1 MIRCYKLVE
10 SGHTLDAKFTPEE
23 NEDIIAKPKLSGFYS
38 LVPRQSRLDHMI
50 SSALPSS
57 SASSD
62 NGYVWPRIGQDP
74 ASIERED
81 ADEGESGEDCS
92 STESEGE
99 SDDAPPT
106 RWQMRR
112 SLQGDVFWINEA
124 SSQWFF
130 ATTGSTS
137 LAQSAPRTW
146 RRRREERVFR

>member
-1 MIRCYKLVE
+1 
-10 SGHTLDAKFTPEE
+10 
-23 NEDIIAKPKLSGFYS
+23 
-38 LVPRQSRLDHMI
+38 MI